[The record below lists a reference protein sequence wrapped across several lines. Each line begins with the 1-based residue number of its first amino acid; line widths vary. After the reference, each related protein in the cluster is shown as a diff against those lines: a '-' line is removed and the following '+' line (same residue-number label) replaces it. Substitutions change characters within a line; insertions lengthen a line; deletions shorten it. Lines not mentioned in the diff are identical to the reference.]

1 VAVPPLLL
9 GCPSR
14 VGAVAT
20 TASEV
25 LAIDAEALRAVLAA
39 DSAFE
44 RAVLDMLARH
54 WCALIE

>member
-1 VAVPPLLL
+1 
-9 GCPSR
+9 